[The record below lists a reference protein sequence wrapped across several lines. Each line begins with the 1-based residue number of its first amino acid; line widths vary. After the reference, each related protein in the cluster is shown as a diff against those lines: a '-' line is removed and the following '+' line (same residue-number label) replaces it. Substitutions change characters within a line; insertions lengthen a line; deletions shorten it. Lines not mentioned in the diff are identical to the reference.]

1 MKNLFELI
9 LSIKRKCQANEDRI
23 QQEMGISQAEFNGL
37 LVLNPDESVPGAE
50 FAQRMG
56 LSPSRGSRVLTKLM
70 KSGYVNSEFKPDD
83 RRSVSIRLTQNGI
96 KMKNQIY
103 NRMQACETRICSGI
117 DHCKID
123 QIREALVLLEQAL

>member
-23 QQEMGISQAEFNGL
+23 QHETGISQAEFNGL
-37 LVLNPDESVPGAE
+37 LVLNPDESVPGAV

-70 KSGYVNSEFKPDD
+70 NSGYVNSEFKPDD
-83 RRSVSIRLTQNGI
+83 RRSVSIRLTPDGI
-96 KMKNQIY
+96 KMKNRIF
-103 NRMQACETRICSGI
+103 NRMQECETRICSGI
-117 DHCKID
+117 DECKID
-123 QIREALVLLEQAL
+123 QIREALELLEQAL